1 MNASVLEESSVTT
14 PLHVMVVEDDEL
26 LRDQVIAP
34 KLRQHGFGVA
44 AISHGEALEEQLQ
57 HQRPD
62 IVLLGAG
69 QPGHDGFEVTRQMRA
84 HAADIGI
91 VMLTGRSTTPD
102 RVRALNEGADAFLSK
117 PVDLDVL
124 VSTLFSLAR
133 RLRLAGR
140 SCLHW
145 RLDAAGWCL
154 VAPSGREVALTKTER
169 RLLELFFGKPNQIIS
184 REAVIAHLTANV
196 HDFDTHRIDSLLHR
210 LRKKVT
216 RITGLSLPVSSVHG
230 EGYVLIRR

>member
-1 MNASVLEESSVTT
+1 MNARVLEPSTT
-14 PLHVMVVEDDEL
+14 MPLQVVVLEDDVL
-26 LRDQVIAP
+26 LRDHVIAP
-34 KLRQHGFGVA
+34 GLRRHGFGVA
-44 AISHGEALEEQLQ
+44 AISRGAELEEQLER
-57 HQRPD
+57 QRPD

-69 QPGHDGFEVTRQMRA
+69 LPDGDGFAMTRRMRDQ
-84 HAADIGI
+84 AADIGI
-91 VMLTGRSTTPD
+91 VMLTGRSSTPD

-117 PVDLDVL
+117 PVDMDVL

-133 RLRLAGR
+133 RLKLAR
-140 SCLHW
+140 RPSVNWH
-145 RLDAAGWCL
+145 LDASDWCL
-154 VAPSGREVALTKTER
+154 IAPSGEVVSLTKTER
-169 RLLELFFGKPNQIIS
+169 RLLGLFFGRPNQIIS

-216 RITGLSLPVSSVHG
+216 RITRQSLPLSSVHG